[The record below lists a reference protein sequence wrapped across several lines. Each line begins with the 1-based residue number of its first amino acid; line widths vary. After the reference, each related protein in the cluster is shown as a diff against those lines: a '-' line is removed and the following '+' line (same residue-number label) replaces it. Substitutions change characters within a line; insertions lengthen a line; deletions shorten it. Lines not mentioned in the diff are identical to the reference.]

1 MQGVSSGARQ
11 TQVNVRIDA
20 YRHLGQDAG
29 EGISPRGLCKHQSD
43 KGVDMGAQWKAK
55 HKEIAANAKGRIFG
69 KLSKEIMVAARS
81 GADPDMNPRLRLV
94 VEQAKKASMP
104 KETLERAIKKGA
116 GLLDEGV
123 SLERLTYEGFAPHRV
138 PVIVECLT
146 DNINRTLSNIRMLFR
161 KGQLGAS
168 GSVSWDF
175 NYQGMI
181 EAAPNSNDADAE
193 FAAIEAG
200 AQDFE
205 PAENGATL
213 FLTDATDLDAV
224 CRALPAY
231 GFTVQSAQLGY
242 LPKNAVE
249 LNDAERE
256 EVVAFLEAIDAD
268 DDVQNVYVGLAG
280 QG

>member
-1 MQGVSSGARQ
+1 
-11 TQVNVRIDA
+11 
-20 YRHLGQDAG
+20 
-29 EGISPRGLCKHQSD
+29 
-43 KGVDMGAQWKAK
+43 MGAQWKAR
-55 HKEIAANAKGRIFG
+55 HKEVAANVRGRVFG
-69 KLSKEIMVAARS
+69 KLSKEIMVAARA

-94 VEQAKKASMP
+94 VEQAKKVSMP

-116 GLLDEGV
+116 GLLDEGM

-146 DNINRTLSNIRMLFR
+146 DNANRTYPNIRVLFR

-175 NYQGMI
+175 DYLGMI
-181 EAAPNSNDADAE
+181 EALPTSKDADAE
-193 FAAIEAG
+193 LAAIEAG

-205 PAENGATL
+205 AADEGATL
-213 FLTDATDLDAV
+213 FLTDPVDLDAV
-224 CRALPAY
+224 CRALPAF

-242 LPKNAVE
+242 RPKNPVT

-256 EVVAFLEAIDAD
+256 EVEAFLEAIDAD

-280 QG
+280 

>member
-1 MQGVSSGARQ
+1 
-11 TQVNVRIDA
+11 
-20 YRHLGQDAG
+20 
-29 EGISPRGLCKHQSD
+29 
-43 KGVDMGAQWKAK
+43 MGAQWKAK

-69 KLSKEIMVAARS
+69 KLSKEIMVAARA

-94 VEQAKKASMP
+94 VEQARKASMP
-104 KETLERAIKKGA
+104 RETLERAIKKGA
-116 GLLDEGV
+116 GLLDEGA

-146 DNINRTLSNIRMLFR
+146 DNINRTLSNIRVLFR

-168 GSVSWDF
+168 GSVAWDF

-181 EAAPNSNDADAE
+181 EAAPNSKEADAE
-193 FAAIEAG
+193 LAAIEAG

-205 PAENGATL
+205 PAEEGATL
-213 FLTDATDLDAV
+213 FLTDPSDLDAV
-224 CRALPAY
+224 CRALPGY

-242 LPKNAVE
+242 RSKNPVS
-249 LNDAERE
+249 LGGAERE
-256 EVVAFLEAIDAD
+256 EVESFLEAIDED

-280 QG
+280 